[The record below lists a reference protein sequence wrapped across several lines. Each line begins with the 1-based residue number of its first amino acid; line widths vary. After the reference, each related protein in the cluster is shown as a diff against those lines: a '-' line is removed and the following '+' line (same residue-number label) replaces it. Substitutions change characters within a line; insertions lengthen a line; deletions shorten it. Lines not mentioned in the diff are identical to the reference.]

1 MILSQHQKYLQI
13 ALNGSIDELAMVID
27 HLPLS
32 NFIILEAGTT
42 FIKKYGHQ
50 GIAEINTLWS
60 SRVGQSSYVVA
71 DLKCMDRGLTEVNM
85 AAEAGAKAA
94 TCLGLAP
101 IETINEFIKHCK
113 VLGIDSMLDMMNI
126 EFPFE
131 ILQQLKVLPD
141 VVVLH
146 RGVDEVQN
154 KAKMIPYHNI
164 NRIKGAYNIM
174 ISVAGGESFKEVNR
188 AYFNGVDI
196 VVIWRSFFDNPNNSK
211 ALAEQFLST
220 IKAYGQE

>member
-1 MILSQHQKYLQI
+1 MLLNRRQKYLQI
-13 ALNGSIDELAMVID
+13 ALNRSIHEIGGIINQ
-27 HLPLS
+27 LPPS
-32 NFIILEAGTT
+32 SFIIMEAGTT
-42 FIKKYGHQ
+42 FIKKYGRH
-50 GIAEINTLWS
+50 GIAQINYLWS
-60 SRVGQSSYVVA
+60 SRLGQPGYVVA
-71 DLKCMDRGLTEVNM
+71 DLKCMDRGLTEVSM
-85 AAEAGAKAA
+85 VAEAGAKAA

-101 IETINEFIKHCK
+101 IETIDEFIKHCK
-113 VLGIDSMLDMMNI
+113 QLGIDSMLDMMNI

-146 RGVDEVQN
+146 RGVDEAQN

-196 VVIWRSFFDNPNNSK
+196 AVIWRSFFDNPNNSK